1 MVYTECASFCQKT
14 CENHYLL
21 NINSYSC
28 KHGCY
33 SGCVCQT
40 GFVID
45 HNNNSTCVPQESCT
59 CAFRGNLYKSGD
71 MVTIDCNSCQCISG
85 KWTCTENKCPRT
97 CSVIGQGHYHTFDG
111 KEFDF
116 ISNCEYTILETTPGA
131 NLTAPRLS
139 VNRRSYFPVDKSPDI
154 PTLLITIKIDNLV
167 ITFEEV
173 RANLDNSVV
182 VKQND
187 IILQTPVTNEHFSLT
202 SSFYFTTLKGKGF
215 EINFDGSKLYITL
228 HPLYQNK
235 TRGLCGTYNY
245 NGGDDFTTSD
255 GFIEVDLVSFADSY
269 LSSLN
274 LGCVAPKQTNPCDLD
289 ISAASTAQR
298 RCALLKDSELFSQ
311 CRSILDV
318 LSYVESC
325 QKDLCRDTSKNYQD
339 FYLCNTV
346 QAYIFECANRNISI
360 DWRNSSTMGDLRDAC
375 NR

>member
-1 MVYTECASFCQKT
+1 
-14 CENHYLL
+14 
-21 NINSYSC
+21 
-28 KHGCY
+28 
-33 SGCVCQT
+33 
-40 GFVID
+40 
-45 HNNNSTCVPQESCT
+45 
-59 CAFRGNLYKSGD
+59 
-71 MVTIDCNSCQCISG
+71 
-85 KWTCTENKCPRT
+85 
-97 CSVIGQGHYHTFDG
+97 
-111 KEFDF
+111 
-116 ISNCEYTILETTPGA
+116 
-131 NLTAPRLS
+131 
-139 VNRRSYFPVDKSPDI
+139 
-154 PTLLITIKIDNLV
+154 V